1 MNSKDT
7 SFIPVSQPDIT
18 DDDISYVTEVM
29 KEGWISS
36 SGPVIKN
43 FEQLFSG
50 KFGSEYKS
58 IACSNGTAAL
68 ESALY
73 ALNLPKNSEILIPTF
88 TIASCAFAC
97 LRNNLKPIFID
108 CNTSLNMNCDILEER
123 ITEKTSCIMIVHIY
137 GLSPNCKKIKQI
149 AHSYNLPIIEDCA
162 ESIGNT
168 VQGQKCGTFGDV
180 SCFSFYSNKHMTTGE
195 GGMVLTTN
203 KCIEARTRQYINLN
217 IDNERK
223 FIHAD
228 IGCNYRMTSLQ
239 AALGIS
245 QLNRVKEH
253 IDQKIK
259 IAKMYNKLLKHY
271 GLLKYL
277 NIMPERSCESD
288 NCYWV
293 YPIL

>member
-1 MNSKDT
+1 
-7 SFIPVSQPDIT
+7 
-18 DDDISYVTEVM
+18 
-29 KEGWISS
+29 
-36 SGPVIKN
+36 
-43 FEQLFSG
+43 
-50 KFGSEYKS
+50 
-58 IACSNGTAAL
+58 
-68 ESALY
+68 
-73 ALNLPKNSEILIPTF
+73 
-88 TIASCAFAC
+88 
-97 LRNNLKPIFID
+97 
-108 CNTSLNMNCDILEER
+108 
-123 ITEKTSCIMIVHIY
+123 
-137 GLSPNCKKIKQI
+137 
-149 AHSYNLPIIEDCA
+149 
-162 ESIGNT
+162 
-168 VQGQKCGTFGDV
+168 
-180 SCFSFYSNKHMTTGE
+180 MTTGE

-203 KCIEARTRQYINLN
+203 KCIEERTRQYINLN

-293 YPIL
+293 YPILLKDQYKADECIAYLLNHNIQTRHFFYPLNMQPFIHKYSINSDLQSCPVAESCYQRGLYLPLYLSIKTETIKRVCLTLKSFFENRL